1 MENPVENLLREK
13 NVQFSISGNDFLI
26 KCLNPEH
33 EDSHPSQRV
42 DKVTGAFHC
51 FSCGHKGN
59 IFKYFGVFA
68 NHTFIKVAKL
78 KEKLAQLKI
87 NRDGLE
93 IPPVA
98 IPFLRVYRGISK
110 ETLKKFDAFYLPGES
125 KELKGFE
132 DRIIFPIRDITG
144 KIVVFNGRHTMSN
157 GNPRYL
163 NYPSGVSLPLF
174 PSKLEE
180 KRKSI
185 VLVEGLFD
193 MLNCYDKGLD
203 NCVCVF
209 GTNTMEKNTKEKLL
223 PFKTQGVTKIFI
235 MFDGDEAGRN
245 AAKKIKP
252 LIEELE
258 FEVEIISLEDDQDP
272 GMLSQE
278 YVESIKEYINA
289 DRSN

>member
-13 NVQFSISGNDFLI
+13 GVQFNVSGNDFLI

-33 EDSHPSQRV
+33 EDSNPSQRV
-42 DKVTGAFHC
+42 DKTTGAFHC

-59 IFKYFGVFA
+59 LFKYFGVFA

-78 KEKLAQLKI
+78 KEKIAQLKI

-98 IPFLRVYRGISK
+98 IPFTRSYRGISK
-110 ETLKKFDAFYLPGES
+110 ETLKKFEAFYLPGES
-125 KELKGFE
+125 KEMRGME

-144 KIVVFNGRHTMSN
+144 KIVSFNGRHTLSN

-163 NYPSGVSLPLF
+163 NYPSGTSLPIY
-174 PSKLEE
+174 PSRLEV
-180 KRKSI
+180 KRKAI

-193 MLNCYDKGLD
+193 MLNCVDKGLD
-203 NCVCVF
+203 NCICAF

-223 PFKTQGVTKIFI
+223 PFKTQGVTKIYI

-245 AAKKIKP
+245 AAKKLKP
-252 LIEELE
+252 VFEELE
-258 FEVEIISLEDDQDP
+258 FEVEIIPLEDDTDP
-272 GMLSQE
+272 GELSQE
-278 YVESIKEYINA
+278 YIDSIKEYVCGLQ
-289 DRSN
+289 